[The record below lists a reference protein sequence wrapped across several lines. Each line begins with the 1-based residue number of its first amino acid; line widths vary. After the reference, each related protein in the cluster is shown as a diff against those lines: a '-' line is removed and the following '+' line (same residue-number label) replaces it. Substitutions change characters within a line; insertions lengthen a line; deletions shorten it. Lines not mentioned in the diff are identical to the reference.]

1 MDLLLPLLCIAG
13 GILAASGLILAKK
26 PNAAE
31 LIGKIQPYQAT
42 IGIALLGWGIYNL
55 FIYIGISMMMALIKI
70 APLLGISVLGML
82 VTSILLGILFG
93 MPMLAKLSAGGAA
106 KGEELGKKL
115 AGVQVL
121 IGVIAI
127 VSSLI
132 FLLYRFQILKL
143 G

>member
-1 MDLLLPLLCIAG
+1 MDLLLPLMCIAG

-42 IGIALLGWGIYNL
+42 IGIALLAWGIYNL
-55 FIYIGISMMMALIKI
+55 FINIGISVMMAFIKF
-70 APLLGISVLGML
+70 APLFGISILGML
-82 VTSILLGILFG
+82 ACSILLGILFG

-127 VSSLI
+127 VSSLV

>member
-1 MDLLLPLLCIAG
+1 MDLLLPLMCIAG

-55 FIYIGISMMMALIKI
+55 FVYIGISMMMALIKL
-70 APLLGISVLGML
+70 APLLGIAVLGML
-82 VTSILLGILFG
+82 GSSILLGILFG

-121 IGVIAI
+121 IGLIAI
-127 VSSLI
+127 ACSLI